1 MKHVHER
8 RTGKDRRQ
16 RDVDLFGNM
25 ERRRRVEARKPEIV
39 EIALSETEWEDQFGR
54 RSVKSRTSL
63 PLRVGILTRLT
74 VTRAQ
79 ITRSGVDRR
88 QEDRDPPGLRE
99 QRKKAELRKPEVVE
113 MDLTA
118 SEWSRQFGHLDDAEF
133 EHD

>member
-1 MKHVHER
+1 MKHEHER

-16 RDVDLFGNM
+16 RELVLLGNL

-39 EIALSETEWEDQFGR
+39 EIALSETEWEDQFGS

-63 PLRVGILTRLT
+63 PLRTGILTRLT

-88 QEDRDPPGLRE
+88 QEDRDPPGQRE
-99 QRKKAELRKPEVVE
+99 QRKRAESRKPEVVE

-118 SEWSRQFGHLDDAEF
+118 SEWARQFGHLDDAECGY
-133 EHD
+133 D